1 MALPKILKSFNL
13 FGDGNNW
20 MGQIPSLTLP
30 ELSRK
35 MEEYR
40 GGGMMGPVEIDMGS
54 ELISFEWTVAGYI
67 REIFTDFGG
76 PIHDA
81 RLLRMTGS
89 YETDETG
96 EVVAVEVVMRGRH
109 KTISM
114 DEISEGE
121 HSKISVTTTCSYYK
135 LVINGEEIL
144 EIDQPGMV
152 YRVFGKDM
160 YAERRKALG
169 L

>member
-1 MALPKILKSFNL
+1 MALPKTLKAFNL
-13 FGDGNNW
+13 FGDGNDW
-20 MGQIPSLTLP
+20 MGEVESLTLP

-40 GGGMMGPVEIDMGS
+40 GAGMLGPVEIDMGGQ
-54 ELISFEWTVAGYI
+54 LLVFEWTVAGYI

-76 PIHDA
+76 SIHDA
-81 RLLRMTGS
+81 RLLRFTGS
-89 YETDETG
+89 YESDETG
-96 EVVAVEVVMRGRH
+96 EVQAIEVVMRGRH
-109 KTISM
+109 KTIGM
-114 DEISEGE
+114 DEMSAGE
-121 HSKISVTTTCSYYK
+121 FSKISVTTTCTYYK
-135 LVINGEEIL
+135 LTINGEEVI